1 MMATAAE
8 RWNVLEDLDDWLR
21 LPMVLLSLVWLLIVV
36 AEMVWGE
43 HELLATFGT
52 AIWVVFIAEFAVRLL
67 LAPDKLPFLKRN
79 WLTILALA
87 VPALRM
93 FRALRVV
100 RAARALRG
108 ARLVRIVGT
117 ANRSMK
123 ALKATLARRRFGYVL
138 GLTGLIIVL
147 GAAGMLSFEP
157 ANEIEGGFTSY
168 GHALWWTAMLVTSI
182 GSDFWP
188 LTTEGRALALLL
200 SIYGLAV
207 FGYITASFAS
217 FFVGRD
223 AEEPDAPVAGSAQI
237 ESLAAEV
244 RDRRLEVM
252 RSLDLLDQNGKKA

>member
-1 MMATAAE
+1 MASAAE
-8 RWNVLEDLDDWLR
+8 RWSVLEDLDDWLR
-21 LPMVLLSLVWLLIVV
+21 VPMAALSLAWLLLVIAELLWGENNLLS
-36 AEMVWGE
+36 
-43 HELLATFGT
+43 TFGT
-52 AIWVVFIAEFAVRLL
+52 AIWVVFLAEFAVRLL
-67 LAPDKLPFLKRN
+67 LAPDKLLFVRTN
-79 WLTILALA
+79 WLTVVSLA

-93 FRALRVV
+93 FRALRVL

-123 ALKATLARRRFGYVL
+123 ALKSTLHRRRFGYVL
-138 GLTGLIIVL
+138 GLTGIVVLL

-157 ANEIEGGFTSY
+157 AAEVESGFSSY

-182 GSDFWP
+182 GSDYWP
-188 LTTEGRALALLL
+188 VSTEGRVLTLLL

-223 AEEPDAPVAGSAQI
+223 AEADTPLAGAGDLQR
-237 ESLAAEV
+237 LAEEV
-244 RDRRLEVM
+244 RALRGEVRKLRM
-252 RSLDLLDQNGKKA
+252 SGLSG